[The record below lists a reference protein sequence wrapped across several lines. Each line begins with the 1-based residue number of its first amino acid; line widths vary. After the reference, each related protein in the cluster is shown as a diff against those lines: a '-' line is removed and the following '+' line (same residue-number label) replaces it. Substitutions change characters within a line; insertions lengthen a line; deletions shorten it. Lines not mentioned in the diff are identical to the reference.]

1 MAPEDGHGEITSGRI
16 PMLLAWFGKKDRVK
30 EKGKKRESSER
41 IAFFGGKGG
50 VGKTTCS
57 ASYAV
62 ALAQKGYRTLLV
74 STDPA
79 HSVGDLLEVKAG
91 SDPVS
96 VADNLWVREMDPET
110 AARRY
115 MDEVKENLRG
125 LAAPELWKEV
135 ERQMDFAA
143 ASPGA
148 DEAALFDDMVG
159 TILEAE
165 SVYDRIVFDT
175 APTGH
180 TLRLLSLPELMG
192 VWVEGML
199 ARRRKTR
206 ELHRMLN
213 HVSGVG
219 DEPQDRVHE
228 ILERRKNR
236 FAAAR
241 ERLLN
246 PEVTSFYFVLNPER
260 LSILESAKAMKL
272 LHKYE
277 VPVGGVVVNRV
288 LPPDADGDFLAQ
300 RREQETAY
308 LEEIEERFGEWPQ
321 VRIPMKPR
329 DIRGLEGVREIAA
342 LLTRHGFGSL

>member
-1 MAPEDGHGEITSGRI
+1 
-16 PMLLAWFGKKDRVK
+16 MLLRRQGKK
-30 EKGKKRESSER
+30 EKPSSFRPRER

-62 ALAQKGYRTLLV
+62 ALAEQGNRTLLV

-79 HSVGDLLEVKAG
+79 HSAGDLLNIKAG
-91 SDPVS
+91 SQPVK
-96 VADNLWVREMDPET
+96 VTDHLWLQEISPEE
-110 AARRY
+110 ASRRY
-115 MDEVKENLRG
+115 MMEVKENMRG
-125 LAAPELWKEV
+125 LAAPGLWKEV

-148 DEAALFDDMVG
+148 DEAALFDEMVSI
-159 TILEAE
+159 ILSTE
-165 SVYDRIVFDT
+165 SEYDHVVFDT

-199 ARRRKTR
+199 ARRKKTQ

-213 HVSGVG
+213 HVTEIRE
-219 DEPQDRVHE
+219 EPKDQVYQ

-241 ERLLN
+241 KRLLN
-246 PEVTSFYFVLNPER
+246 PNMTAFYFVLNPER
-260 LSILESAKAMKL
+260 LSIMESAKAMGL
-272 LHKYE
+272 LDQYGI
-277 VPVGGVVVNRV
+277 PIGGILVNRV
-288 LPPDADGDFLAQ
+288 LPCEAEGAFLI
-300 RREQETAY
+300 RMREQQQKY
-308 LEEIEERFGEWPQ
+308 LQEIEKHFGHLPQLSIPLEPEEIQ
-321 VRIPMKPR
+321 
-329 DIRGLEGVREIAA
+329 GLEGVRRLAVRMQNES
-342 LLTRHGFGSL
+342 FGIL